1 MGKELSKEYRNYL
14 KNIGELELLKKRK
27 TIFINTPEITS
38 HSPWKFLDKE
48 KKIYHIQ
55 DYIRL
60 NNLNIDINNISNY
73 TLRNIVYKIN
83 PGVINSMEFIE
94 KN

>member
-1 MGKELSKEYRNYL
+1 MKELSKEYRNYL

-27 TIFINTPEITS
+27 TIFITTS
-38 HSPWKFLDKE
+38 EMNGHSPWKFLDKE
-48 KKIYHIQ
+48 KKIYHVKQ
-55 DYIRL
+55 YIKL
-60 NNLNIDINNISNY
+60 NNLDIKDISNY

-83 PGVINSMEFIE
+83 PGIIKSMEFVE